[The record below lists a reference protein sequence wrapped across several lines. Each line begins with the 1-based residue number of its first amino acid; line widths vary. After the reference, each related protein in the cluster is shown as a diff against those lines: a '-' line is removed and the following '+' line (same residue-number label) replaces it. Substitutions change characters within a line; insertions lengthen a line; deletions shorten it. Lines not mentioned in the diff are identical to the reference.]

1 MACVWLLWL
10 EEPLAEGWRE
20 AMRTGRKRVWGRLP
34 GGICSW
40 SLQLASQV
48 GVVAGEQLEVG
59 ATGEPE
65 FWGSGARCVSCDQ
78 R

>member
-1 MACVWLLWL
+1 MACAWLPWL

-20 AMRTGRKRVWGRLP
+20 ATRTGQKKVWGRLP
-34 GGICSW
+34 GGLCSW

-48 GVVAGEQLEVG
+48 EVVRGEQLEVG

-65 FWGSGARCVSCDQ
+65 FWGSGARCVPRDW